1 MASVEEIGIETLALI
16 EILRR
21 AARGFGR
28 TERDLR
34 RLIVDCVESL
44 ELAPR
49 IHLRHSLAVIL
60 RGFVGEEFE
69 ALIGLSSRRAI
80 GAGAVGILMRRG
92 LATRKHLL
100 GETRVQALL
109 LREALVGE
117 ARVGEILSGEFR
129 VSEILIVVRV
139 LEARIGETCVREAR
153 VGKALVLIG
162 LALEVLRLVITRSRI
177 RLGLGAAEGRRLK
190 RLIRLA
196 AKVRGLI
203 MGRRVV
209 AVATRCEL

>member
-1 MASVEEIGIETLALI
+1 
-16 EILRR
+16 
-21 AARGFGR
+21 
-28 TERDLR
+28 
-34 RLIVDCVESL
+34 
-44 ELAPR
+44 
-49 IHLRHSLAVIL
+49 
-60 RGFVGEEFE
+60 
-69 ALIGLSSRRAI
+69 
-80 GAGAVGILMRRG
+80 MRPG

-100 GETRVQALL
+100 GETRIQALLL

-117 ARVGEILSGEFR
+117 ARFGEILSGEFR
-129 VSEILIVVRV
+129 VGEILIVVRV
-139 LEARIGETCVREAR
+139 REARIGEACLREAR

-162 LALEVLRLVITRSRI
+162 LALEVLRLVIARSGI

-209 AVATRCEL
+209 AGRDALRTLIARRGAGLRALVARSGLGERTRIVQGGRRLRAWVARP